1 MARFLAFLLLATL
14 TGSHSAAWQ
23 LVTKDALPSDDL
35 SNKCID
41 ALVANISCPQHISTF
56 PSTDYVSASSL
67 EEACTSACRTSL
79 AEYTAS
85 LKSQCS
91 EQDVVVWN
99 PNSAEPEHV
108 SVLGTTLFY
117 HFNQKCIKDDQRWC
131 NVWAHE
137 QSGDKEESSA
147 EPSST
152 TARECDNC
160 AIKQMQ
166 LQAGS
171 PDGYD
176 LQPDYKSL
184 TEKCQKTG
192 FPLAT
197 TVSSNS
203 PTSVSTAK
211 PQRTCDGDEYIIK
224 ESDTCRTVSRSLNVA
239 TALLLRD
246 NDLQAF
252 CADFPSEGNR
262 LCIKN
267 KCNVHVVTN
276 DDTCA
281 SIAKAAQ
288 ISQVQLYTWNPILGE
303 ACRNIAS
310 SVGDTVCLEPPGD
323 EEYTPLK
330 TSTLEST
337 TSTAEPSAAPVP
349 SDIANGTT
357 KHCAQYYRVVTG
369 DYCNKVIVKYS
380 IPLEDFL
387 FLNQGVNQN
396 CTNLF
401 AKESYCIEPAGPIEK
416 YRDHPDYV
424 PPLESVSETPFDS
437 LPEATFTVPRITDL
451 PKKLPL
457 AEETRNDCFLYA
469 DGSDLHSDSSWLFDV
484 SECERLVPVW
494 GITLEEL
501 QNWNPS
507 LNTSSDNC
515 EMDVKYRYCMK
526 AHREDAPSPAP
537 EDESTAPSATTKS
550 TTSSAIPSSTE
561 LPIRDGVVESCKE
574 YKPFLAPHTCQDM
587 LDDNSITIKEFYKW
601 NPPVG
606 AECGNLWPGY
616 RYCVK
621 A

>member
-1 MARFLAFLLLATL
+1 MLGSPTTVDSSSARNLLTDVNINRLEPSTVLLNVARFLTLSLLMAL
-14 TGSHSAAWQ
+14 TRHSTAWQ

-41 ALVANISCPQHISTF
+41 ALVADISCPQHISTF
-56 PSTDYVSASSL
+56 PSTDYVSVSSL
-67 EEACTSACRTSL
+67 EEACTSSCRDSL
-79 AEYTAS
+79 SEYAAS

-91 EQDVVVWN
+91 EQDVVWN
-99 PNSAEPEHV
+99 PNSAEPKHI
-108 SVLGTTLFY
+108 SVIGTTLFY
-117 HFNQKCIKDDQRWC
+117 HFNQKCIQDDQRWC

-147 EPSST
+147 KPSSA
-152 TARECDNC
+152 ARECDNC

-166 LQAGS
+166 FQAGS

-184 TEKCQKTG
+184 TAKCQKTG

-197 TVSSNS
+197 TVSSNF
-203 PTSVSTAK
+203 PTSVSTTE
-211 PQRTCDGDEYIIK
+211 PQATCDGDEYIIK
-224 ESDTCRTVSRSLNVA
+224 KSDTCRSVSKSLNVA

-252 CADFPSEGNR
+252 CADFPSEGNK

-267 KCNVHVVTN
+267 KCKVHVVTN

-281 SIAKAAQ
+281 SIAKAAR
-288 ISQVQLYTWNPILGE
+288 ISQVQLYTWNPILGD

-323 EEYTPLK
+323 KEYTPSK
-330 TSTLEST
+330 TSTLGST

-357 KHCAQYYRVVTG
+357 KHCAQYYRVMTD

-401 AKESYCIEPAGPIEK
+401 AKESYCIEPVGPIEK
-416 YRDHPDYV
+416 YPNHPDYV
-424 PPLESVSETPFDS
+424 PLLESVSEIPWDS
-437 LPEATFTVPRITDL
+437 LPKATFTVPRR
-451 PKKLPL
+451 PEKLPL
-457 AEETRNDCFLYA
+457 AKGTRKDCFLYA
-469 DGSDLHSDSSWLFDV
+469 DGSDLHLDSSWVFDG
-484 SECERLVPVW
+484 SECERLVRAW
-494 GITLEEL
+494 RITLEEL
-501 QNWNPS
+501 QNWNPT
-507 LNTSSDNC
+507 LNTSSESC
-515 EMDVKYRYCMK
+515 EMDVR
-526 AHREDAPSPAP
+526 REYGIICD
-537 EDESTAPSATTKS
+537 
-550 TTSSAIPSSTE
+550 
-561 LPIRDGVVESCKE
+561 
-574 YKPFLAPHTCQDM
+574 Y
-587 LDDNSITIKEFYKW
+587 
-601 NPPVG
+601 
-606 AECGNLWPGY
+606 
-616 RYCVK
+616 
-621 A
+621 